1 MAGKSP
7 IQLIEPI
14 RFNQPVMFAAWPGM
28 GNVAL
33 GAINYLR
40 RNLAM
45 HRFAQIDTTAFYS
58 PEGIVVEDGIGLIP
72 PPPRSVF
79 YFRREPD
86 VIILEN
92 DVQFGG
98 TNGINF
104 ARAIIEFAQE
114 MSVRR
119 IFTGAAFP
127 VPSSYRAQVQLYGVA
142 NMKSGLDLLVRH
154 RIKVMEEGSISGLNG
169 LILGYAQEKGIESIC
184 ILATMPIYAT
194 GFPNPRAWKALAE
207 VFSQILN
214 VNINFRELDNQ
225 IERIDSRMEQIETHL
240 QEMLGMKERK
250 RPTEEPTEEGISQYV
265 LNKIEQLFQEA
276 KTNRAKAVELKREL
290 DRWGLFE
297 MYEDRFLD
305 LFKKD

>member
-1 MAGKSP
+1 MNIKPP
-7 IQLIEPI
+7 IHLTERIKLD
-14 RFNQPVMFAAWPGM
+14 QPVMFAAWPGM

-45 HRFAQIDTTAFYS
+45 HRFAQIDTNAFYS
-58 PEGIVVEDGIGLIP
+58 PEGIVVEDGLASIP
-72 PPPRSVF
+72 PPPRSIF

-86 VIILEN
+86 IIVLEN

-98 TNGINF
+98 ASGVNF
-104 ARAIIEFAQE
+104 ARTVIDFAQE
-114 MSVRR
+114 MAVKR

-127 VPSSYRAQVQLYGVA
+127 VPTSYRASVKLFGVA

-184 ILATMPIYAT
+184 ILATMPVYAT
-194 GFPNPRAWKALAE
+194 GFPNPRSWKALVE

-214 VNINFRELDNQ
+214 VNINFAELDTKIQ
-225 IERIDSRMEQIETHL
+225 QIDSRMEQIETHL
-240 QEMLGMKERK
+240 QEMLGMKEREAP
-250 RPTEEPTEEGISQYV
+250 REEPTEEGISQYV
-265 LNKIEQLFQEA
+265 LNKIERLFQEA
-276 KTNRAKAVELKREL
+276 KTNREKALELKREL